1 MENSFEREMLE
12 KIVKGER
19 LTERE
24 LSSLVYE
31 GEEVDEIEGEDTRWT
46 RCMTT
51 VINLCGKNVAIDWQ
65 KGLTECQENEFYD
78 QPYFVEK
85 KERVVTVVDWVKTEP
100 ELEKESSADEY
111 SIPLPYGV
119 TKPNNNEA
127 NEGSFLKIYRDY
139 IKNASEKENEDDKD
153 YE

>member
-31 GEEVDEIEGEDTRWT
+31 GEEVNEIEGEDTRWT

-85 KERVVTVVDWVKTEP
+85 KERVVTVVDWEP
-100 ELEKESSADEY
+100 IYPDKEEEIESSA
-111 SIPLPYGV
+111 
-119 TKPNNNEA
+119 NEQ
-127 NEGSFLKIYRDY
+127 EDIESHDGSFLKIYQEY
-139 IKNASEKENEDDKD
+139 IKNTSEKENEDDKD

>member
-65 KGLTECQENEFYD
+65 KGLTECQDNEFYD

-85 KERVVTVVDWVKTEP
+85 KERTVVVTDWEKISPDMLQEDSQVKEQSFTDAFFNLLDQH
-100 ELEKESSADEY
+100 ELEDEEQ
-111 SIPLPYGV
+111 
-119 TKPNNNEA
+119 K
-127 NEGSFLKIYRDY
+127 
-139 IKNASEKENEDDKD
+139 DDI
-153 YE
+153 

>member
-24 LSSLVYE
+24 LSTLVYE
-31 GEEVDEIEGEDTRWT
+31 GEEIDEIEGGDTRWT

-65 KGLTECQENEFYD
+65 KGLTECQDNEFYD

-85 KERVVTVVDWVKTEP
+85 KERTVVVTDWEKISPDMLQEDSQVKEQSFTDAFFNLLDQH
-100 ELEKESSADEY
+100 ELEDEEQ
-111 SIPLPYGV
+111 
-119 TKPNNNEA
+119 K
-127 NEGSFLKIYRDY
+127 
-139 IKNASEKENEDDKD
+139 DDI
-153 YE
+153 

>member
-24 LSSLVYE
+24 LSTLVYE
-31 GEEVDEIEGEDTRWT
+31 GEEIDEIEGEDTRWT

-85 KERVVTVVDWVKTEP
+85 KERVVTVVDWEP
-100 ELEKESSADEY
+100 IYPDKEEEMVSSA
-111 SIPLPYGV
+111 
-119 TKPNNNEA
+119 NEQ
-127 NEGSFLKIYRDY
+127 EDIESHDGSFLKIYQEY
-139 IKNASEKENEDDKD
+139 IKNTSEKENEDDKD

>member
-12 KIVKGER
+12 KIVNKER

-24 LSSLVYE
+24 LSTLVYE

-85 KERVVTVVDWVKTEP
+85 KERVVTVVDWKPIEP
-100 ELEKESSADEY
+100 DKEEERESSTNEQKDIE
-111 SIPLPYGV
+111 
-119 TKPNNNEA
+119 PND
-127 NEGSFLKIYRDY
+127 GSFLKIYQEY

>member
-46 RCMTT
+46 RCMIT

-85 KERVVTVVDWVKTEP
+85 KS
-100 ELEKESSADEY
+100 EL
-111 SIPLPYGV
+111 L
-119 TKPNNNEA
+119 
-127 NEGSFLKIYRDY
+127 LW
-139 IKNASEKENEDDKD
+139 
-153 YE
+153 

>member
-1 MENSFEREMLE
+1 MEDSFEREMLE

-19 LTERE
+19 LTESE
-24 LSSLVYE
+24 LSTLVYE
-31 GEEVDEIEGEDTRWT
+31 GAEVDEIEGGDTRWT

-85 KERVVTVVDWVKTEP
+85 KERVVTVFDWEKIEP
-100 ELEKESSADEY
+100 DKEETVEQSIHEERDIPVADSHIVVAE
-111 SIPLPYGV
+111 SGNSP
-119 TKPNNNEA
+119 
-127 NEGSFLKIYRDY
+127 FLKMYRDY
-139 IKNASEKENEDDKD
+139 MKDTSENEKD
-153 YE
+153 YER

>member
-85 KERVVTVVDWVKTEP
+85 KERTVVVVDWERISPDMLQEDSQVKEQSFTDAFFNLLDQH
-100 ELEKESSADEY
+100 ELEDEEQ
-111 SIPLPYGV
+111 
-119 TKPNNNEA
+119 K
-127 NEGSFLKIYRDY
+127 
-139 IKNASEKENEDDKD
+139 DDI
-153 YE
+153 

>member
-24 LSSLVYE
+24 LSTLVYE
-31 GEEVDEIEGEDTRWT
+31 GEEIDEIEGEDTRWT

-85 KERVVTVVDWVKTEP
+85 KERVVTVVDWEP
-100 ELEKESSADEY
+100 IYPDKEEEMVSSA
-111 SIPLPYGV
+111 
-119 TKPNNNEA
+119 NEQ
-127 NEGSFLKIYRDY
+127 EDIESHDGSFLKLYQEY
-139 IKNASEKENEDDKD
+139 IKNTSEKENEDDKD

>member
-85 KERVVTVVDWVKTEP
+85 KERVVTVVDWEP
-100 ELEKESSADEY
+100 IYPDKEEERESSA
-111 SIPLPYGV
+111 
-119 TKPNNNEA
+119 NEQ
-127 NEGSFLKIYRDY
+127 EGIESHDGFFLKIYQEY

>member
-85 KERVVTVVDWVKTEP
+85 KERVVTVVDWEP
-100 ELEKESSADEY
+100 IYPDKEEEMESSA
-111 SIPLPYGV
+111 
-119 TKPNNNEA
+119 NEQ
-127 NEGSFLKIYRDY
+127 EDIELHDGSFLKIYQEY